1 MSDNIKL
8 TKLGL
13 GFNVA
18 SEKIA
23 QKTHIA
29 WAFLLAKKPMA

>member
-23 QKTHIA
+23 H
-29 WAFLLAKKPMA
+29 FLLAKKPMA